1 MHGKATRI
9 HAKRLGQD
17 ISVAFRPLG
26 DEMNAIA
33 DPQTRTVV
41 VQKLERH
48 RRLMTDIFAQ
58 LMTVGAPLQ
67 VAMKFLPKDAVVSV
81 CDTGSGGRHAGNDAG

>member
-1 MHGKATRI
+1 MHVEATRI

-17 ISVAFRPLG
+17 ITVMFRPLG

-33 DPQTRTVV
+33 DLQTRSIV

-58 LMTVGAPLQ
+58 LMAVGAPLQ

-81 CDTGSGGRHAGNDAG
+81 CDTGSEGGHSRTDAD